1 LDVGGPVD
9 ILVNN
14 AGTAAV
20 AAFEEYPSVPEFQK
34 ILVRSTFFCASFSP
48 PIFHILVPFHL

>member
-20 AAFEEYPSVPEFQK
+20 AAFEEYPNVPEFQK
-34 ILVRSTFFCASFSP
+34 ILVCSTFFAQVSVHQFSTY
-48 PIFHILVPFHL
+48 

>member
-1 LDVGGPVD
+1 VGGPVD

-20 AAFEEYPSVPEFQK
+20 AAFEEYPNVPEFQK
-34 ILVRSTFFCASFSP
+34 ILVRSTFLCASFSP
-48 PIFHILVPFHL
+48 AIFHILVPFHL